1 MTDSDIAPI
10 WRKIGQAA
18 SGAGAPQQCCCSRL
32 LFHTCNNTVADGW
45 VPASAGTTSR
55 EASGLIP
62 TSSPPPEPRA
72 AYDRI
77 SLRRLVL
84 IGWVAVAGQALAL
97 LVVHYVLEFPL
108 PLAPVFGVVA
118 CSAALNLFFA
128 IHHRAATRLGE
139 REAAY
144 FLGYDLLQLGLL
156 LCLTGGLENPFSIL
170 ILAPVTVAAT
180 ILSRPPVIGLAV
192 FAMIIIT
199 VLALWH
205 VPLPWRADPPVFPP
219 ELVIGIWTA
228 LVLATVFIG
237 AYTWSVAAEARRLRD
252 AVAATQLA
260 LAREQRVS
268 AVGALAAAAAH
279 ELGSPLAT
287 IAVVAKELVRELP
300 ADSPHAEDAML
311 LLSQSERCREILAQL
326 ARHPDDD
333 TTSPYAPLPTSALV
347 EAAGT
352 LHRDPRVRL
361 IFATAGHPADE
372 PLVSRSPEIMH
383 GLNNLIQNAVQFA
396 RREVSVT
403 ISWDKDTVTVE
414 VADDGPGFPAHLLG
428 RLGEPYLS
436 TRAGDSN
443 HMGLGIFIAQSLLE
457 RSGADLT
464 FDNLVEG
471 GAHVVIS
478 WNRANLEADARTN
491 AAA

>member
-1 MTDSDIAPI
+1 MFALRDMSTMLGIENTAGARAGPSAIAP
-10 WRKIGQAA
+10 R
-18 SGAGAPQQCCCSRL
+18 
-32 LFHTCNNTVADGW
+32 
-45 VPASAGTTSR
+45 
-55 EASGLIP
+55 
-62 TSSPPPEPRA
+62 EPRPGF
-72 AYDRI
+72 DRI

-84 IGWVAVAGQALAL
+84 IRWIAVAGQAVTL
-97 LVVHYVLEFPL
+97 LVVHYVLDFHL
-108 PLAPVFGVVA
+108 PLLPAFAVVFASVL
-118 CSAALNLFFA
+118 LNLF
-128 IHHRAATRLGE
+128 IIVHRRAATRLGE
-139 REAAY
+139 REAAGY
-144 FLGYDLLQLGLL
+144 LAYDLLQLGLL
-156 LCLTGGLENPFSIL
+156 LYLTGGLENPFSIL

-180 ILSRPPVIGLAV
+180 VLSQRSVVSLAI
-192 FAMIIIT
+192 FAIATIT

-205 VPLPWRADPPVFPP
+205 LPLPWRSAPPLVFPP
-219 ELVIGIWTA
+219 ELILGIWTS
-228 LVLATVFIG
+228 LVCATAFIG
-237 AYTWSVAAEARRLRD
+237 GYTWSVAEEARRLRD

-287 IAVVAKELVRELP
+287 IAVVAKELVRDVP
-300 ADSPHAEDAML
+300 ADSPYAEDAML

-333 TTSPYAPLPTSALV
+333 GGSPYTQLPISALV
-347 EAAGT
+347 EASGA
-352 LHRDPRVRL
+352 LYHDPRVRL
-361 IFATAGHPADE
+361 IFATAGDPTDE

-396 RREVSVT
+396 RREVSVMIT
-403 ISWDKDTVTVE
+403 WDRDAVTVE

-436 TRAGDSN
+436 TRAGASN

-457 RSGADLT
+457 RSGADLV

-478 WNRANLEADARTN
+478 WNRTNLEALARPDAAV
-491 AAA
+491 AAAAREGIERQPI